1 MRISEWLETRTP
13 LPPRALGLRVRT
25 ALAPVLDDG
34 MREDG
39 TPGFEEML
47 AAARSLL
54 TIVLRDEDGDREC
67 AHDLLAA
74 DALVTYAFELAAED
88 PDEIEALADSAMRDL
103 GALAAEG
110 TA

>member
-1 MRISEWLETRTP
+1 M
-13 LPPRALGLRVRT
+13 PPGALGLRVQA
-25 ALAPVLDDG
+25 ALAPVLDDD

-39 TPGFEEML
+39 ASGFEEML

-54 TIVLRDEDGDREC
+54 TIVLRDEKGDREC

-74 DALVTYAFELAAED
+74 DALVTYAFELAAEA
-88 PDEIEALADSAMRDL
+88 PDEIEALADSAMRGL